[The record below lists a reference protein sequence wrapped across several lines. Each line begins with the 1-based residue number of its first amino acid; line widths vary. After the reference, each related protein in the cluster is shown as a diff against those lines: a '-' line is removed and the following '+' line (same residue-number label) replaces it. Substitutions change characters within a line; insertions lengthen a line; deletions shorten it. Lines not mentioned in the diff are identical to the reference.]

1 MTPEGSKT
9 QPLHTE
15 EAFCWWLAAFD
26 ERLAGAAVASAVA
39 WPDEMGA
46 PDELRERL
54 EREAAWC
61 QRVRRLWPQA
71 AGTDPSVTSN
81 RWRAGPSTLELL
93 TAGLGRFVIRR
104 ELGRGTFGVVYL
116 AYDPRLHREV
126 ALKVPRV
133 EALVMPELRER
144 FRKEAMAAAG
154 LDHPHIV
161 PVYEA
166 GEEGAVCFIASAY
179 CPGIT
184 LAAWLRRLREPVS
197 YRVAAGLVATLAE
210 AVEHAHRRGVLH
222 RDLKPSNVLLEMPAS
237 AERDDE
243 VPSDGYDPTLFPR
256 VTDFGLA
263 KLMDAPPEA
272 DFGSNPTLSGV
283 IMGSPS
289 YMAPEQAEG
298 HAGGVGPAADIYS
311 LGVILYELLTNRPP
325 FQEDSALEILVLVRT
340 QEPLPPSRLR
350 PRLPRD
356 LETICLKCLRKPPQ
370 SRYATAQALADDLR
384 RFLAAEPILARPAPA
399 WERAIKWVRRHPAM
413 AAMAGSAAVAAL
425 TLAVVIGLA
434 NIRLQHE
441 RDRAESR
448 RREAVANL
456 RKAREAVDRMLTR
469 VSEERLKDIPQVE
482 LVRRA
487 LLEDALEFYRD
498 FARQAQDDPEV
509 LFETSQAFGRLAVTY
524 FTLGR
529 VDEVERCY
537 REALAIQQKLT
548 ESLPDVPQYRRA
560 LAESYMS
567 LSKVWRDF
575 DRYVEAEDA
584 LRRAIALLESLA
596 ATDPSEPRYLEGRA
610 TAYNLRATVHEDVG
624 RLPEAEADYRRS
636 LGQYDDLAARFPN
649 VQRYR
654 IRSAMARHNVASFVE
669 RDGRLDEAEKLYRSN
684 ADFWEALASSEPSV
698 LDHRSRLAL
707 TFNNLADVLDR
718 TGRKPEAERTFR
730 RAADLCSALTRD
742 YPNLP
747 RNFDKLTDALT
758 GLADIA
764 TDRGD
769 LGEARRLQEEA
780 LASTQAALALIPGDI
795 THRRWA
801 GDVHA
806 ALIETLIRMGEHTDA
821 TKVIAKLVALFPDL
835 APECVRGAAF
845 FSRCVPLAA
854 ADARLAAT
862 PRTDLARAYAD
873 RAIDLLGESF
883 RRGYRD
889 VEALK
894 RDRNF
899 DVLRSRVD
907 FRDLLA
913 EMLKPP
919 APRSP

>member
-1 MTPEGSKT
+1 
-9 QPLHTE
+9 
-15 EAFCWWLAAFD
+15 
-26 ERLAGAAVASAVA
+26 
-39 WPDEMGA
+39 
-46 PDELRERL
+46 
-54 EREAAWC
+54 
-61 QRVRRLWPQA
+61 
-71 AGTDPSVTSN
+71 
-81 RWRAGPSTLELL
+81 
-93 TAGLGRFVIRR
+93 
-104 ELGRGTFGVVYL
+104 
-116 AYDPRLHREV
+116 
-126 ALKVPRV
+126 
-133 EALVMPELRER
+133 
-144 FRKEAMAAAG
+144 
-154 LDHPHIV
+154 
-161 PVYEA
+161 
-166 GEEGAVCFIASAY
+166 
-179 CPGIT
+179 
-184 LAAWLRRLREPVS
+184 
-197 YRVAAGLVATLAE
+197 
-210 AVEHAHRRGVLH
+210 
-222 RDLKPSNVLLEMPAS
+222 
-237 AERDDE
+237 
-243 VPSDGYDPTLFPR
+243 
-256 VTDFGLA
+256 
-263 KLMDAPPEA
+263 
-272 DFGSNPTLSGV
+272 
-283 IMGSPS
+283 
-289 YMAPEQAEG
+289 
-298 HAGGVGPAADIYS
+298 
-311 LGVILYELLTNRPP
+311 
-325 FQEDSALEILVLVRT
+325 
-340 QEPLPPSRLR
+340 
-350 PRLPRD
+350 
-356 LETICLKCLRKPPQ
+356 
-370 SRYATAQALADDLR
+370 
-384 RFLAAEPILARPAPA
+384 
-399 WERAIKWVRRHPAM
+399 
-413 AAMAGSAAVAAL
+413 
-425 TLAVVIGLA
+425 
-434 NIRLQHE
+434 
-441 RDRAESR
+441 
-448 RREAVANL
+448 
-456 RKAREAVDRMLTR
+456 
-469 VSEERLKDIPQVE
+469 
-482 LVRRA
+482 
-487 LLEDALEFYRD
+487 
-498 FARQAQDDPEV
+498 
-509 LFETSQAFGRLAVTY
+509 
-524 FTLGR
+524 
-529 VDEVERCY
+529 
-537 REALAIQQKLT
+537 
-548 ESLPDVPQYRRA
+548 
-560 LAESYMS
+560 
-567 LSKVWRDF
+567 
-575 DRYVEAEDA
+575 
-584 LRRAIALLESLA
+584 
-596 ATDPSEPRYLEGRA
+596 
-610 TAYNLRATVHEDVG
+610 VHEDVG

-899 DVLRSRVD
+899 DALRSRVD